1 METPEGRSNLLPPG
15 VVLGVDW
22 GRKRVG
28 LAVCDSSQTMVF
40 PLKIMPCSGL
50 QGDLSGLRRAATEN
64 GVKSIVVGWPT
75 HANGDP
81 GQNCPEI
88 LRWVQ
93 AVCSPLGLPVFM
105 ADERYSSVLADE
117 VLRESGRRASQRK
130 GLLDSMAAHEFL
142 QDVLTG
148 GCRVWPLGQ
157 NPPQLDMLE
166 PKHRPGRY

>member
-1 METPEGRSNLLPPG
+1 MAP
-15 VVLGVDW
+15 
-22 GRKRVG
+22 
-28 LAVCDSSQTMVF
+28 
-40 PLKIMPCSGL
+40 
-50 QGDLSGLRRAATEN
+50 
-64 GVKSIVVGWPT
+64 

-88 LRWVQ
+88 LRWVE
-93 AVCSPLGLPVFM
+93 AVCSPVGVPVFM

-130 GLLDSMAAHEFL
+130 VLLDSMAAREFL

-166 PKHRPGRY
+166 PKHRPGRH